1 MNIASFTKENEQKTG
16 TWADVF
22 ESIAKQKD
30 RLLNYEVMIN
40 GKKVKREIEEMIFFM
55 GDMRAILTKKG
66 FRFEVPDK
74 KTNISST

>member
-30 RLLNYEVMIN
+30 RLLNYEVVIN

-74 KTNISST
+74 TNAVYE